1 MEDIKGIQQ
10 IVDATVAGAQGKTRR
25 AWLYIGVA
33 AVLAGVYI
41 AMGGV
46 LSVLVGYGFPSLQDV
61 APVAPRLLSG
71 AFFPLGIIL
80 VVFLSAELFT
90 GNNATLIPATL
101 RGAIPYGYFLKNWG
115 VVYLGNFLGALFF
128 VYFFVHLPGLLALSP
143 WREAIVGVA
152 EKKVALPFAE
162 AFLRGIGANWFV
174 CLAVWLG
181 LSSGSAIG
189 RMLGLWMPVMA
200 FVTMGFEHSIANM
213 FFIPAGM
220 LEGAHVTIGQFLI
233 NNLLPVTLGN
243 IVGGALFVGATY
255 SWLARPPKPNA

>member
-1 MEDIKGIQQ
+1 MKNIHQ
-10 IVDATVAGAQGKTRR
+10 IVDSTVAGARDKTQRS
-25 AWLYIGVA
+25 WLSIGFA

-46 LSVLVGYGFPSLQDV
+46 LSVLVGYGFPVLESNSPI
-61 APVAPRLLSG
+61 ASRLLSG

-80 VVFLSAELFT
+80 VVFLGAELFT
-90 GNNATLIPATL
+90 GNNATLIPSTL
-101 RGAIPYGYFLKNWG
+101 RGAIPRGYFLKNWG
-115 VVYLGNFLGALFF
+115 VVYLGNFIGALFF
-128 VYFFVHLPGLLALSP
+128 VYFFVHLTGLLAVSP

-174 CLAVWLG
+174 CLAVWLS
-181 LSSGSAIG
+181 LSSESAMG

-200 FVTMGFEHSIANM
+200 FVVMGFEHSIANM

-220 LEGAHVTIGQFLI
+220 FEGASVTVGQFLL
-233 NNLLPVTLGN
+233 NNLVPVTLGN
-243 IVGGALFVGATY
+243 IVGGALFVGAAY
-255 SWLARPPKPNA
+255 SWLTRQPKPRAS